1 MNEKDYIGMRGE
13 TVFAFLIGKRC
24 NKRFWFVAEFLGGKA
39 ETKDFSVALIGASCG
54 EATFFVQV
62 KATTKGYSGKG
73 ASRKLRASVTR
84 ADVRKLKLVTGPAF
98 VAGID
103 VSRECGFL
111 MAVTKNMPDKGIS
124 GIPCKHAIN
133 CTLIPRLWDE
143 VEAYWSKRN
152 MVAEKSLFE

>member
-13 TVFAFLIGKRC
+13 TVFSFLVGKRC
-24 NKRFWFVAEFLGGKA
+24 NKRFWFTVQFLGGKA
-39 ETKDFSVALIGASCG
+39 ETKDFTVTLIEPSCG

-73 ASRKLRASVTR
+73 ARRRLRASVTK

-103 VSRECGFL
+103 VDLECGFL
-111 MAVTKNMPDKGIS
+111 LAITKDTPDKGIA
-124 GIPCKHAIN
+124 GIPCRHAID
-133 CTLIPRLWDE
+133 CTLIPKLWSE
-143 VEAYWSKRN
+143 VEAYWLNRN
-152 MVAEKSLFE
+152 MLAAKSFFT